1 MKKSTTLEL
10 ENFDIQQ
17 KSENLLD
24 NSQDIIY
31 QYDTLLYRLQTVIND
46 LDSPL
51 SLVFNDIIDAYYL
64 KIENKKLAI
73 NLLGSEIRRFNKIY
87 DITNELN
94 NYYYTEEE
102 FLKEID
108 SLLSVKKILIISII
122 ILKCVL
128 YKYYQI

>member
-73 NLLGSEIRRFNKIY
+73 NLLGSEIRGFNKIY

>member
-108 SLLSVKKILIISII
+108 SLLSVKKIFIISII

>member
-108 SLLSVKKILIISII
+108 SLLTVKKS
-122 ILKCVL
+122 
-128 YKYYQI
+128 

>member
-51 SLVFNDIIDAYYL
+51 SLVFNAIIDAYYL

>member
-51 SLVFNDIIDAYYL
+51 SLVCNDIIDAYYL

>member
-24 NSQDIIY
+24 SSQDIIY

-108 SLLSVKKILIISII
+108 SLLSVKKNLNNINNYTQV
-122 ILKCVL
+122 CFV
-128 YKYYQI
+128 